1 MDSLPISLR
10 LATWRRRTDIPLLLI
25 AVGSLPLLL
34 LELIANRLSDGD
46 QTFLTGVNVAVF
58 VAFAVDY
65 VVELIVTQKR
75 AIYVRTQ
82 LTTNDTGFQ

>member
-1 MDSLPISLR
+1 MDTLPISPR

-34 LELIANRLSDGD
+34 LEIIANRLSDGD
-46 QTFLTGVNVAVF
+46 QRFLTGVNVAVF

-65 VVELIVTQKR
+65 VVEISVTHKR
-75 AIYVRTQ
+75 TTYVRT
-82 LTTNDTGFQ
+82 